1 MKRILCC
8 LFACMLVLNLVGCGG
23 ASLFGTPLMEPVLVC
38 KKVDAEDIKNIPD
51 NVFQSLHNYA
61 GDMAI
66 CKNFPSQKVDTA
78 YFLVQ
83 YKTTENVIDKYVKM
97 LTQNGFTLIEKD
109 DDPYLSDC
117 KWSLRCDTAKDA
129 YPLADYDDNCHLE
142 IEGYSSGKFFVKY
155 SGDLLMQDLGFRIDG
170 NHIDVFGLGK
180 SATAGLYIMPDGSF
194 QTSDGRLNAQLNK
207 ATVIRDGKKLKADAH
222 YNLNNSEWLMVN
234 EYHRNED
241 FFFAVDPEYTVQG
254 DYYWCSSFVEGRYS
268 FVDGDA
274 DRVMD
279 NGHGEN
285 PFFVVA
291 ANNHRYGPTQTDN
304 RFESLFVRVMYYK
317 EDETA
322 VYYVYAKLKD
332 SEPSEIEAL
341 CAISLKVEEA
351 EEEKQSGGSSIF
363 DKDECGACFGD
374 GKCNTCGGSGTK
386 RTWTGDSYITQ
397 DCTGAFCNNGRC
409 NQCGGDG
416 ER

>member
-1 MKRILCC
+1 MKRVLCC
-8 LFACMLVLNLVGCGG
+8 LLAIISVLNLVGCGG
-23 ASLFGTPLMEPVLVC
+23 TGAFGTPLMDPVLVC
-38 KKVDAEDIKNIPD
+38 KKVDAEDIKSVPD

-61 GDMAI
+61 GDMAT

-83 YKTTENVIDKYVKM
+83 YKTTEDVIDKYVKM
-97 LTQNGFTLIEKD
+97 LSQNGFTLIEKD
-109 DDPYLSDC
+109 DDPYLADC
-117 KWSLRCDTAKDA
+117 QWRLRCNTDKDA
-129 YPLADYDDNCHLE
+129 YPLADYDDNCHLD
-142 IEGYSSGKFFVKY
+142 ITGYSSGKFFVKY
-155 SGDLLMQDLGFRIDG
+155 SGDLLMQDLGLRIDG
-170 NHIDVFGLGK
+170 NHIDVFGIGK

-194 QTSDGRLNAQLNK
+194 QTSDGRLSAQINK

-222 YNLNNSEWLMVN
+222 YNLNKSEWLMVN

-241 FFFAVDPEYTVQG
+241 FFFAVDPEFTVQG

-274 DRVMD
+274 DRVMN

-285 PFFVVA
+285 PFFVVS

-304 RFESLFVRVMYYK
+304 RFESLLVRVMYYK

-341 CAISLKVEEA
+341 CAVSLKVEET
-351 EEEKQSGGSSIF
+351 EEETQSGGSSIF
-363 DKDECGACFGD
+363 DKEDCSVCFGD
-374 GKCNTCGGSGTK
+374 GRCNRCNGSGTVRK
-386 RTWTGDSYITQ
+386 WTGDSYITQ
-397 DCTGAFCNNGRC
+397 DCTAAFCNNGRC

>member
-1 MKRILCC
+1 MKRILCY
-8 LFACMLVLNLVGCGG
+8 LLAILTVFNLVGCGG
-23 ASLFGTPLMEPVLVC
+23 GPFGSMLIDPVMVC
-38 KKVDAEDIKNIPD
+38 KPTDAQELKNVPN

-61 GDMAI
+61 GDQAT
-66 CKNFPSQKVDTA
+66 CKDFPSQKVDTA

-83 YKTTENVIDKYVKM
+83 YKSTEKVIDKYVQM
-97 LTQNGFTLIEKD
+97 LTKNGFTLLEKD
-109 DDPYLSDC
+109 DDPYLADC
-117 KWSLRCDTAKDA
+117 IWRLRCDNDKNA

-142 IEGYSSGKFFVKY
+142 ITGYNSGNFFVKY
-155 SGDLLMQDLGFRIDG
+155 SGELLMQDLGLRING
-170 NHIDVFGLGK
+170 KNLDVFQLGK
-180 SATAGLYIMPDGSF
+180 SATEGLLVMPDGSF

-207 ATVIRDGKKLKADAH
+207 ATVIRDGKKIKADAH
-222 YNLNNSEWLMVN
+222 YNLNKSEWLMVN

-274 DRVMD
+274 DKVMN

-285 PFFVVA
+285 PYFVLS
-291 ANNHRYGPTQTDN
+291 ANNHRYGPTQSNN

-341 CAISLKVEEA
+341 CAVSLKVEE
-351 EEEKQSGGSSIF
+351 EKNEAQSGGSSIF
-363 DKDECGACFGD
+363 DKKECSVCFGD
-374 GKCNTCGGSGTK
+374 GRCNRCNGSGTVRK
-386 RTWTGDSYITQ
+386 WTGDSYITQ